1 MLSPWIRRALI
12 AGGFGLG
19 QSVSDTQETA
29 AVVGGSGGSSHHR
42 HTTRGGEDD
51 LERGGSGRRKSED
64 SSSADLKTDESGA
77 SGEYAPVLPEDTPFF
92 HLDLE
97 GAVKAAEATVARRA

>member
-1 MLSPWIRRALI
+1 M
-12 AGGFGLG
+12 
-19 QSVSDTQETA
+19 SDIQESA
-29 AVVGGSGGSSHHR
+29 AVVGGGTSHH
-42 HTTRGGEDD
+42 HTTTTRDGGDD

-64 SSSADLKTDESGA
+64 SSSADLKTDESGT